1 MLDLDRAALDLF
13 IASPVSPQMIAYL
26 VSTTQTVIRC
36 DSADSA
42 PGYPYSPPASPAD
55 EQPPAQQPRLPSLTS
70 FIATLV
76 TRSNVQVPTLMS
88 TLVYLSRLRSRLPS
102 MARGLACTCH
112 RVFLA
117 ALILAAKNLNDSS
130 PKNKHWTKYTV
141 GLFSLAEVN
150 LMERQLLF
158 LLDWDLRITQDDLLT
173 HFAPFLS
180 PIKNEVRRQE
190 QVNREREFFAR
201 KQQQMR
207 EREEQQAAR
216 EQFYHNVPHRIQSQ
230 SGHHHSSSSYITPP
244 LSPEYAS
251 ALSMSVSSSSSSSSS
266 TSSRMPPP
274 LSSSSS
280 SSSIATTASYS
291 ASSVICL
298 PSPEA
303 DINDSLDYHQH
314 SQRSLLDDDL
324 YLCSLDDAHA
334 VGHNHHHDQSHTVMA
349 VAPQPS
355 HKRMLKGK
363 ASGLI
368 AKFWGQQRPVSGVV
382 A

>member
-1 MLDLDRAALDLF
+1 MLDLDRAALDIF
-13 IASPVSPQMIAYL
+13 VASPVSPQMIAYL

-36 DSADSA
+36 DSDATPA
-42 PGYPYSPPASPAD
+42 YPYSPPASPTD
-55 EQPPAQQPRLPSLTS
+55 ENPPELATRLPSLTS

-102 MARGLACTCH
+102 MARGLSCTCH

-158 LLDWDLRITQDDLLT
+158 LLDWDLRITDDDLLT
-173 HFAPFLS
+173 HFAPFLA
-180 PIKNEVRRQE
+180 PIKLDVRRRE
-190 QVNREREFFAR
+190 QALRERAFFAR
-201 KQQQMR
+201 KQQQIR
-207 EREEQQAAR
+207 EREELHR
-216 EQFYHNVPHRIQSQ
+216 HELEQLYHNVPHRVQPHPIQTSHQ
-230 SGHHHSSSSYITPP
+230 QGYFVTPP
-244 LSPEYAS
+244 LSPDDAP
-251 ALSMSVSSSSSSSSS
+251 ALS
-266 TSSRMPPP
+266 SSRVPT

-280 SSSIATTASYS
+280 SSSIASSGSYA
-291 ASSVICL
+291 ASSIMCL
-298 PSPEA
+298 PSPEEDA
-303 DINDSLDYHQH
+303 LGEVMCANQPNA
-314 SQRSLLDDDL
+314 LDDDF
-324 YLCSLDDAHA
+324 YLCSLDDPAA
-334 VGHNHHHDQSHTVMA
+334 SFNNNTISMPA
-349 VAPQPS
+349 QPS
-355 HKRMLKGK
+355 HKKLLKGK

-368 AKFWGQQRPVSGVV
+368 AKFWGQQRASVV